1 MFLQTV
7 RNVGSAFG
15 RITESLQN
23 FGANSNKTRKSS
35 STASFEG
42 ADQASNFTRTVS
54 TPVMTSGAGMLPS
67 VAEVDDAD
75 ELHLVFD
82 EARDF
87 DSNAPVAML
96 KECIEQV
103 RNEGAEQSDD
113 EMFYD
118 ALDRR
123 FSNDATRSFEQ
134 KDRKLKRMNEYS
146 NFYLCIEIFCVFF
159 FFYFLL

>member
-1 MFLQTV
+1 
-7 RNVGSAFG
+7 
-15 RITESLQN
+15 
-23 FGANSNKTRKSS
+23 
-35 STASFEG
+35 
-42 ADQASNFTRTVS
+42 
-54 TPVMTSGAGMLPS
+54 MLPS

-87 DSNAPVAML
+87 DSNALVAML

>member
-1 MFLQTV
+1 
-7 RNVGSAFG
+7 
-15 RITESLQN
+15 
-23 FGANSNKTRKSS
+23 
-35 STASFEG
+35 
-42 ADQASNFTRTVS
+42 
-54 TPVMTSGAGMLPS
+54 MLPS

-87 DSNAPVAML
+87 DSNAQVAML

-118 ALDRR
+118 ALDGR

-134 KDRKLKRMNEYS
+134 KDRKLLKIMNVYS
-146 NFYLCIEIFCVFF
+146 NFYLYIEIFCVFF